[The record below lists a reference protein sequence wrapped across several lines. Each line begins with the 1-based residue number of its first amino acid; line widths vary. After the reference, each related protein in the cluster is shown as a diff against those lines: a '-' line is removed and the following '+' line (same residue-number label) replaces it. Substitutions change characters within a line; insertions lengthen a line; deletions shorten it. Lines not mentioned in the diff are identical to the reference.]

1 MTSANKLAGLGV
13 NVAAGVIGDDK
24 CVDVG
29 AVAPPTVPMTAT
41 IS

>member
-1 MTSANKLAGLGV
+1 MTSAKKLANLGV
-13 NVAAGVIGDDK
+13 NVAAGVMVDDK

-29 AVAPPTVPMTAT
+29 TVAPPTVPMTAT